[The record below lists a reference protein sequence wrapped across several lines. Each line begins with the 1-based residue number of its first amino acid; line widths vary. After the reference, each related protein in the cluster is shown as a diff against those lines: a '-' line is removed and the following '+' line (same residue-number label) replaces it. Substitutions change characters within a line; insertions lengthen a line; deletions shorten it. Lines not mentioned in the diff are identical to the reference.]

1 MAPNNPTRSNTLFQP
16 TVLAGKV
23 AFVSGG
29 GSGIGA
35 AIARQLGR
43 MGARVATASRKAHRI
58 EAAAAGL
65 SEELGQDVL
74 GLTCDI
80 RDRESVAAAVA
91 QTVEKLGSLDVLVN
105 NGGGQF
111 MAPAETIRAK
121 GWDAVVATNLTG
133 TWNLT
138 RAAADA
144 WMLGHGGRV
153 INITMLTSR
162 GFPGMAHSVSAR
174 AGVEAMSRT
183 LAVEWSVK
191 GITVNCIQP
200 GIIATPGMRQYPFWQ
215 EVVKE
220 AARRTPAKRLGSAD
234 EVAGIV
240 GFLASP
246 AASFITG
253 QVIAVDGGRS
263 LWGDGWP
270 LPDPEPMPEVVIE
283 DEPWETP
290 PS

>member
-1 MAPNNPTRSNTLFQP
+1 MASSDALFRSD
-16 TVLAGKV
+16 VLKGQV

-43 MGARVATASRKAHRI
+43 MGARLAIGSRKPDRI
-58 EAAAAGL
+58 ARAAAGL
-65 SEELGQDVL
+65 SEELGQPVL
-74 GLTCDI
+74 GITCDI
-80 RDRESVAAAVA
+80 RDRESVGAAVA
-91 QTVEKLGSLDVLVN
+91 ETIEKLGRLDILVN
-105 NGGGQF
+105 TGGGQF
-111 MAPAETIRAK
+111 MSPAEAIRPR

-144 WMLGHGGRV
+144 WLLQHGGRV
-153 INITMLTSR
+153 INITMLTLR

-183 LAVEWSVK
+183 LAVEWAPR
-191 GITVNCIQP
+191 GITVNCVQP
-200 GIIATPGMRQYPFWQ
+200 GIIATPGVRQYPFWQ
-215 EVVKE
+215 EVVKH
-220 AARRTPAKRLGSAD
+220 AARATPAKRLGTAE
-234 EVAGIV
+234 EVAGLV

-246 AASFITG
+246 SASFVTG
-253 QVIAVDGGRS
+253 QVMAVDGGRS

-270 LPDPEPMPEVVIE
+270 LSDPEPFPEVVIR
-283 DEPWETP
+283 DEPWEEP
-290 PS
+290 PSDG

>member
-1 MAPNNPTRSNTLFQP
+1 MAPSDPLFQSE
-16 TVLAGKV
+16 VLAGKV
-23 AFVSGG
+23 AFISGG

-43 MGARVATASRKAHRI
+43 MGARVAIGSRKAPRI
-58 EAAAAGL
+58 AAASKGL
-65 SEELGQDVL
+65 SEELGQPVL
-74 GLTCDI
+74 GVTCDI
-80 RDRESVAAAVA
+80 RDRESVTAAVA
-91 QTVEKLGSLDVLVN
+91 STVDELGSLDILVN

-111 MAPAETIRAK
+111 MSPAETIRPR

-144 WMLGHGGRV
+144 WLLAHGGRV
-153 INITMLTSR
+153 INITMLTNR

-183 LAVEWSVK
+183 LAVEWSTRGV
-191 GITVNCIQP
+191 TVNCVQP
-200 GIIATPGMRQYPFWQ
+200 GIIGTPGMRQYPFWQ

-220 AARRTPAKRLGSAD
+220 AARRTPAKRLGTAD
-234 EVAGIV
+234 EVAGLV

-246 AASFITG
+246 AAAFITG
-253 QVIAVDGGRS
+253 QVIAVDGGRT

-270 LPDPEPMPEVVIE
+270 IPDPEPMPDVVID
-283 DEPWETP
+283 DEPWEASADT
-290 PS
+290 SE